1 MSRFFT
7 SPSSAST
14 SSSCSLL
21 LLSHIII
28 VIGAPDGDGDDC
40 LASCVRFWGHW
51 VKSQAIYLR
60 ELHGFFT
67 CCLRPVGAV
76 VAARDDIDIIIR
88 RVPRARRRQTD
99 SQRDLLEITTRNAA
113 VTLLTFA
120 FNLYISHLLRLVLL
134 LLLLL
139 HVAVFNLRRRG
150 VSICFLSVLAW
161 LCLHLLSINC

>member
-28 VIGAPDGDGDDC
+28 VIGAPDGDGDEDGDDC

-88 RVPRARRRQTD
+88 RVPRARRRQTERSLRD
-99 SQRDLLEITTRNAA
+99 SHQECSGDPFDFCFQFVYLSSTSSCSSTSFTT
-113 VTLLTFA
+113 
-120 FNLYISHLLRLVLL
+120 S
-134 LLLLL
+134 
-139 HVAVFNLRRRG
+139 
-150 VSICFLSVLAW
+150 CC
-161 LCLHLLSINC
+161 CL